1 MHFHKKKRLLLLR
14 NMLYC
19 GHRLPNSFILLPFT
33 PFELLFW
40 GENTSSFNSR
50 GFNASSQKN
59 TSKGLLGQL
68 SCKFSWLDLYWTRM
82 LWATLHHIGEHNLYS
97 LPNSPTL
104 NDRSFFCMKIETI
117 HISNAKDRGKQKIK
131 KKWKN
136 LKNYVKNSDSQQ
148 GTGPIEMIRAVPLN
162 RECHETHDHYNMHRF
177 GGGGSINSNQRAR

>member
-1 MHFHKKKRLLLLR
+1 MINRCLLNIFRTACTFTKKKRLLLLK

-59 TSKGLLGQL
+59 TSKGLLGPL

-82 LWATLHHIGEHNLYS
+82 LWATLHHIGEHKLYS

-104 NDRSFFCMKIETI
+104 NDRSFFLYENRNYPYIERQGQGETE
-117 HISNAKDRGKQKIK
+117 NK
-131 KKWKN
+131 KKMKK
-136 LKNYVKNSDSQQ
+136 LEKLCKK
-148 GTGPIEMIRAVPLN
+148 
-162 RECHETHDHYNMHRF
+162 
-177 GGGGSINSNQRAR
+177 